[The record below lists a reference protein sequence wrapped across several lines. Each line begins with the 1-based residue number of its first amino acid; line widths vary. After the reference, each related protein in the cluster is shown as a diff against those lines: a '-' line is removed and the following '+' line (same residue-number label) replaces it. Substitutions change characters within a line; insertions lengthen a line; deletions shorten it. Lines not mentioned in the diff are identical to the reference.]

1 MINGR
6 RILFSALFTAALG
19 FVIGL
24 GLVKFGQ
31 PEVNQLKYDTDSY
44 RQLLRTYGWWGA
56 GIGLFVGAG
65 QEYLRQARILRD
77 REDNR

>member
-1 MINGR
+1 MMNGR
-6 RILFSALFTAALG
+6 RILFSAIFTAMIG

-24 GLVKFGQ
+24 GLGKFGQ
-31 PEVNQLKYDTDSY
+31 PEVDQLKYDTDSY

-56 GIGLFVGAG
+56 GIGLVVGAG

-77 REDNR
+77 RGDN